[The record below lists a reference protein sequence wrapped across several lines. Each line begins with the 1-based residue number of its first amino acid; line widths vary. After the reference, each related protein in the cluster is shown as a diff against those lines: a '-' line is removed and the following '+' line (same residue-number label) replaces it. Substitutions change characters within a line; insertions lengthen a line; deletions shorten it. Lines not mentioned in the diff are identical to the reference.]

1 MHYTLFPTHLQPNWF
16 PVFLLST
23 SVSNSYI
30 LLIIMIT
37 QNNRNFPVS
46 KEGVISGPYFPVFGL
61 NTGKSPYSVPIQENM
76 DQQ

>member
-1 MHYTLFPTHLQPNWF
+1 
-16 PVFLLST
+16 
-23 SVSNSYI
+23 
-30 LLIIMIT
+30 MIT
-37 QNNRNFPVS
+37 QNNRNFPMS